1 MGIKQYD
8 IVEFNGDH
16 YRIKFVDRKGK
27 IRLIGGPWISEC
39 EVTLIESVKVPK
51 FKIGDE
57 VIINPIPFVEKHD
70 YPSTWIEKMEGM
82 TDGQVYTVR
91 EYDTLDNTYL
101 IGHFWFAPYH
111 LTKINDYDIV

>member
-16 YRIKFVDRKGK
+16 YRIKFVDRKCK
-27 IRLIGGPWISEC
+27 IRLIGGPWVSEC

-57 VIINPIPFVEKHD
+57 VLIKPISNIEKHRAH
-70 YPSTWIEKMEGM
+70 SSSK
-82 TDGQVYTVR
+82 
-91 EYDTLDNTYL
+91 
-101 IGHFWFAPYH
+101 
-111 LTKINDYDIV
+111 

>member
-16 YRIKFVDRKGK
+16 YIKFVDRKGK
-27 IRLIGGPWISEC
+27 IRLIGGPLVSEC

-51 FKIGDE
+51 FKIDDE

-70 YPSTWIEKMEGM
+70 YPSTWIIQMEQM
-82 TDGQVYTVR
+82 TNGQVYTVR

-101 IGHFWFAPYH
+101 IGHFWFTPYH
-111 LTKINDYDIV
+111 LEKINDYDMI